1 MFPLVIKSLYE
12 ESFSI
17 QNLIMEMWDFL
28 WVCTFLKNYLPFL
41 GACKHFPTPPESPIN
56 KFIKLALSRKKRT
69 ICFLN
74 IYTSKYLCMDTHTHT
89 HTPSLC
95 PQFIGLLHTWK
106 QIYMMGVMM
115 QIWRIRDRSFGWKR
129 ESNERVQ
136 SKWLKEGWVGGTI
149 GDKRFGSKWGRK
161 QTWEKMASVD
171 NLCWSKNCCFV
182 TCT

>member
-74 IYTSKYLCMDTHTHT
+74 ICTSKYLCMDTHTHT
-89 HTPSLC
+89 PLVFVLSLSVFC
-95 PQFIGLLHTWK
+95 ILESKFTWWVWWCK
-106 QIYMMGVMM
+106 FGGSETDPLAEKGKVMKEYS
-115 QIWRIRDRSFGWKR
+115 QSGWRRAG
-129 ESNERVQ
+129 
-136 SKWLKEGWVGGTI
+136 
-149 GDKRFGSKWGRK
+149 
-161 QTWEKMASVD
+161 
-171 NLCWSKNCCFV
+171 
-182 TCT
+182 